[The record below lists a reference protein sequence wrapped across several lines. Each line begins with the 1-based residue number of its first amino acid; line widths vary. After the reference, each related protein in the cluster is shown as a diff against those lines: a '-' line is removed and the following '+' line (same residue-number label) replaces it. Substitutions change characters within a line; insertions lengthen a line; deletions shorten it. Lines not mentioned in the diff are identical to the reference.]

1 MDYVGAIEEALGKK
15 GKIVYKELQPGDVPS
30 TYADV
35 QSLFDYINFKPST
48 TIQEGIKAF
57 VDRYLKLN
65 Q

>member
-1 MDYVGAIEEALGKK
+1 
-15 GKIVYKELQPGDVPS
+15 
-30 TYADV
+30 
-35 QSLFDYINFKPST
+35 LFDYINFKPST

>member
-1 MDYVGAIEEALGKK
+1 MDYVHAIEAALGKK

-48 TIQEGIKAF
+48 TIQEGIQAF
-57 VDRYLKLN
+57 VDRYLELN
-65 Q
+65 T